1 MRKTALAITL
11 ITVLLI
17 TVAAATEHVYAE
29 STGSYIPLP
38 GSLMATIKA
47 DGSIEPESA
56 NISRNGNIYTL
67 VADVEGYIVLEQSN
81 CIFDGAGHAVGG
93 VYGPIPVQVGYQYQV
108 NGVSGV
114 TVINMVVNGGG
125 IIFYGSLKS
134 NNLVIANNILNNGKG
149 IDCSGVGNLIANNT
163 INFGRGIG
171 CGGDGNTV
179 SRNSLA
185 NCNYTFA
192 ENNPPPYGISITGSS
207 NIIFGNTISET
218 KGDAIHLIVG
228 VSKNVIAGN
237 QIISNRVG
245 VHTIYMMSQGGAE
258 GNLIYNNNF
267 IGNTQNVYNEAVVTT
282 AVSAN
287 FWDNGKEGNY
297 WSDYNGQGSYV
308 IDENNVDHHPLTSPV
323 DITKLTIDTLSR
335 APLPTPKPTP
345 TSKPSPTPTPTPTP
359 NPTTSPA
366 PSPTPQETEAPTE
379 SRPNST
385 VVVVAVFVAAATAAG
400 LLVYF
405 KKRKR

>member
-1 MRKTALAITL
+1 MRQTALAMTL

-29 STGSYIPLP
+29 STGTYIPLS
-38 GSLMATIKA
+38 GSLMTTIKA

-108 NGVSGV
+108 NDVSGV

-125 IIFYGSLKS
+125 IIFYGLKS
-134 NNLVIANNILNNGKG
+134 NNLVIANNILNNGTG
-149 IDCSGVGNLIANNT
+149 IDCSGGGNLIANNT

-179 SRNSLA
+179 SGNRLA
-185 NCNYTFA
+185 NCNYTFV

-237 QIISNRVG
+237 QIIGNRVG

-282 AVSAN
+282 AVSVN

-297 WSDYNGQGSYV
+297 WSDYNGQGTYV
-308 IDENNVDHHPLTSPV
+308 IDKSNVDNHPLTSPV
-323 DITKLTIDTLSR
+323 DISKLTIDSLSR
-335 APLPTPKPTP
+335 APLPTPIPTP
-345 TSKPSPTPTPTPTP
+345 TSTPSTAPTTTPTP

-366 PSPTPQETEAPTE
+366 PSPTPQKTEAPTE
-379 SRPNST
+379 SSPYST